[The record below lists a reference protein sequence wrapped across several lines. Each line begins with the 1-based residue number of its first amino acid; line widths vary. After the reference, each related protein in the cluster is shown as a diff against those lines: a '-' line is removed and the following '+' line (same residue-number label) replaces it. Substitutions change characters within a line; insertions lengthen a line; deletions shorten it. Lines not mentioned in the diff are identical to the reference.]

1 MKKDDWRRENV
12 NEMIRDTYDIIK
24 VYYYGNVT

>member
-1 MKKDDWRRENV
+1 MNRADWRRENV

-24 VYYYGNVT
+24 VKPNKL